1 METDLKCICRVLK
14 LLNSMLPCFQF
25 ERLDFGE
32 TKVLEA
38 FYNADVAIID
48 LSIQN
53 QQMAILYHLN
63 VRESF
68 GMKQN
73 MLLFMDNRTA
83 TSALKS
89 TLATTYVSHVVI
101 PYYIQVGGSGLPLV
115 TEAPSTIG
123 ENARLGIKL
132 KRLLQD
138 VEVQSK

>member
-1 METDLKCICRVLK
+1 
-14 LLNSMLPCFQF
+14 MLPGFQF

-73 MLLFMDNRTA
+73 MLLFMDNRDVERRDVL
-83 TSALKS
+83 ALKS

>member
-1 METDLKCICRVLK
+1 MNISYTHFLVKQK
-14 LLNSMLPCFQF
+14 LYNYLYDFQIILHFYTFQF

-63 VRESF
+63 VREGF

-73 MLLFMDNRTA
+73 ILLFMDNRDA
-83 TSALKS
+83 TLALKS
-89 TLATTYVSHVVI
+89 TLATTYISHIVI
-101 PYYIQVGGSGLPLV
+101 RFEGW
-115 TEAPSTIG
+115 
-123 ENARLGIKL
+123 KL
-132 KRLLQD
+132 K
-138 VEVQSK
+138 

>member
-1 METDLKCICRVLK
+1 
-14 LLNSMLPCFQF
+14 MLPGFQF

-73 MLLFMDNRTA
+73 MLLFMDNRDA
-83 TSALKS
+83 TNALKS

-101 PYYIQVGGSGLPLV
+101 PYYIPGSGLPLV

>member
-1 METDLKCICRVLK
+1 MANFNFVYIK
-14 LLNSMLPCFQF
+14 F

-48 LSIQN
+48 LSIQS

-73 MLLFMDNRTA
+73 MLLFMDNRDA
-83 TSALKS
+83 TLALKS
-89 TLATTYVSHVVI
+89 TLATTYNTHIVI
-101 PYYIQVGGSGLPLV
+101 PYYVHNGVPLV
-115 TEAPSTIG
+115 TESPTTIT
-123 ENARLGIKL
+123 ENVRLGVKL

>member
-1 METDLKCICRVLK
+1 M
-14 LLNSMLPCFQF
+14 
-25 ERLDFGE
+25 
-32 TKVLEA
+32 EA

-48 LSIQN
+48 LSIQS

-73 MLLFMDNRTA
+73 MLLFMDNRDA
-83 TSALKS
+83 TLALKS
-89 TLATTYVSHVVI
+89 TLATTYNTHIVI
-101 PYYIQVGGSGLPLV
+101 PYYVQSGTSGVPLV
-115 TEAPSTIG
+115 TESTSTIA
-123 ENARLGIKL
+123 ENVRLGVKL

>member
-1 METDLKCICRVLK
+1 M
-14 LLNSMLPCFQF
+14 
-25 ERLDFGE
+25 DFGE

-73 MLLFMDNRTA
+73 MLLFMDNRDA
-83 TSALKS
+83 TLALKS
-89 TLATTYVSHVVI
+89 TLATTYIGHIVI
-101 PYYIQVGGSGLPLV
+101 PYCVQSGSSGVPLV
-115 TEAPSTIG
+115 TESPSSLG
-123 ENARLGIKL
+123 ETTVRLGSKL

>member
-1 METDLKCICRVLK
+1 M
-14 LLNSMLPCFQF
+14 
-25 ERLDFGE
+25 
-32 TKVLEA
+32 EA

-73 MLLFMDNRTA
+73 MLLFMDNRDA
-83 TSALKS
+83 TLALKS

-101 PYYIQVGGSGLPLV
+101 PYCIQVGGSGLPLV

>member
-1 METDLKCICRVLK
+1 M
-14 LLNSMLPCFQF
+14 
-25 ERLDFGE
+25 
-32 TKVLEA
+32 EA

-73 MLLFMDNRTA
+73 MLLFMDNRDVERRDVL
-83 TSALKS
+83 ALKS

-123 ENARLGIKL
+123 ENTRLGIKL

>member
-1 METDLKCICRVLK
+1 
-14 LLNSMLPCFQF
+14 MLIFKF

-53 QQMAILYHLN
+53 QQTAIFYHLG

-73 MLLFMDNRTA
+73 ILLFMDTDREA
-83 TSALKS
+83 TLALKS
-89 TLATTYVSHVVI
+89 THATNYNMI
-101 PYYIQVGGSGLPLV
+101 PYYVQSGSSGVTLV
-115 TEAPSTIG
+115 AEGPSPNTTE
-123 ENARLGIKL
+123 NVRLGVKL

>member
-1 METDLKCICRVLK
+1 
-14 LLNSMLPCFQF
+14 MLPGFQF

-73 MLLFMDNRTA
+73 MLLFMDNRDVERRDVL
-83 TSALKS
+83 ALKS

-123 ENARLGIKL
+123 ENTRLGIKL